1 DDRDE
6 KFVQLLKKIA
16 DLKIDD
22 FPSHIIEEI
31 KNTWENWNSPRLSI
45 NSLHLDEMEEINL
58 DNIQE
63 G

>member
-1 DDRDE
+1 ME
-6 KFVQLLKKIA
+6 
-16 DLKIDD
+16 IDN

-31 KNTWENWNSPRLSI
+31 KNTWEIWNSPPRLSTD
-45 NSLHLDEMEEINL
+45 SLHLDDIELMNL

>member
-1 DDRDE
+1 MR
-6 KFVQLLKKIA
+6 LLKNIA
-16 DLKIDD
+16 EMEIED

-31 KNTWENWNSPRLSI
+31 KSTWETWNSSPRLSI
-45 NSLHLDEMEEINL
+45 HSLHLDGIEEMNL

>member
-1 DDRDE
+1 KE
-6 KFVQLLKKIA
+6 LNYFIIKI
-16 DLKIDD
+16 IDD

-45 NSLHLDEMEEINL
+45 IDSLHLDEIEEMNL